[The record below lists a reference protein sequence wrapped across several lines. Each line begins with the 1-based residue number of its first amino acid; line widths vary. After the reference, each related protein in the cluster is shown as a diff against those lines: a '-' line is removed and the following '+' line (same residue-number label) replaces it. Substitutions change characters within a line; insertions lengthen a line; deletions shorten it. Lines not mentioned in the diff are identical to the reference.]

1 MSQGFRNGT
10 GTYYYKEG
18 GYYEGNWRDN
28 KMNGH
33 GKLYYETGSLAYDGL
48 WYKDEFHGRG
58 KIYNDEPKE
67 LKTSFNYK
75 TFEDDDK
82 YWTVYDGTF

>member
-1 MSQGFRNGT
+1 
-10 GTYYYKEG
+10 
-18 GYYEGNWRDN
+18 
-28 KMNGH
+28 MNGH
-33 GKLYYETGSLAYDGL
+33 GKLYYETGSLAYEGM

-67 LKTSFNYK
+67 LKTSFDFK

-82 YWTVYDGTF
+82 YWTVYDGIRVVMQVILCMMIRRVTES